1 MSKVENSELD
11 IIWLSQLTQILSTII
26 AIAATGL
33 KHLLES
39 RDIYKI
45 LVTDCPV

>member
-1 MSKVENSELD
+1 MSRVENSGLG
-11 IIWLSQLTQILSTII
+11 IIWLSQLTQTFSTII
-26 AIAATGL
+26 AIPATGL

-45 LVTDCPV
+45 LVTDRLV